1 MGKHTHRQRK
11 QKSRVKRHL
20 AAVSLLAI
28 VCCLFT
34 ACEERSDLALPQ
46 TREMAKGHKEEPVV
60 RETAASPGGADAA
73 SLTVRFMD
81 VGQGNAILIQCGG
94 HYMLVDGGD
103 WSKSSYVVSYLK
115 KQGIKS
121 FDYVM
126 ASHYDDDHLHGLVGV
141 LKKFDCDLVLDA
153 DYEADTWIYRS
164 FVSVVKRENFQE
176 IHPKVGQT
184 YPLGNAQFTIVCPKA
199 YDYEVENDNS
209 IGFRLTYGD
218 TSFLIC
224 GDASQ
229 ASEQDMIA
237 SGQNL
242 KSDVYLASH
251 HGSNSSSTEAFLK
264 AVDPDAIVIS
274 AAFGNPYG
282 HPAKDAMERICA
294 TDADIYRTDLQGEI
308 TAVSDGKTITFM
320 EQPAWNENCGTV
332 VAGGS

>member
-1 MGKHTHRQRK
+1 MEKHTHRERK
-11 QKSRVKRHL
+11 QKVSIQKHL
-20 AAVSLLAI
+20 VAAGLLAV

-34 ACEERSDLALPQ
+34 ACQKEPDIALSQ
-46 TREMAKGHKEEPVV
+46 TREMAEPNREEPAA
-60 RETAASPGGADAA
+60 RETAASPGEDGAS
-73 SLTVRFMD
+73 SLTVQFLD
-81 VGQGNAILIQCGG
+81 VGQGNAILIRCGG

-103 WSKSSYVVSYLK
+103 WSKSSYVVSYLQ
-115 KQGIKS
+115 KQGIES

-164 FVSVVKRENFQE
+164 FVSVVKREKFQE

-184 YPLGNAQFTIVCPKA
+184 YSLGDAQFTIVSPKT

-229 ASEQDMIA
+229 ASEQDMVA

-242 KSDVYLASH
+242 KSDVYLANH
-251 HGSNSSSTEAFLK
+251 HGSNSSSTEAFLN
-264 AVDPDAIVIS
+264 AVDPEAIVIS

-332 VAGGS
+332 VAGGG